1 MGFPEAY
8 TDCKGGQVSD
18 QRHDQQRENAD
29 AWLKKE
35 LEQARQRIRELEAK
49 LAGIDNEI
57 PPHSSSVQGKAKR
70 FSDEVLDNLPGL
82 VCTIDMGNQLVRW
95 NKEME
100 TVTGYS
106 AEELDGMNVIEFF
119 LDETDQKRIQ
129 EKIKETYEKGYS
141 NVEAHLTTKTGEE
154 IPYVFNGN
162 LKELNGV
169 SYIVAH
175 GVNVSRLTK
184 ILDDLKRSEQNY
196 RNFITHASE
205 GIYRVDITEPIPI
218 DLPDEK
224 IVALID
230 ERSVVGDVNAALAKM
245 YGLTPL
251 DMIGKPTI
259 KFAPGYGKRALLA
272 VRAEHFLVNGQ
283 ETVDID
289 KDGNPLYLS
298 ESYSAAVEN
307 GYLTRIWGAQR
318 DITAT
323 KKADQKLKESEE
335 HYRML
340 FETAQ
345 DAIMVADP
353 HTGMILDCNSKAEEL
368 TGWSK
373 AELLTMHQSQIHPPQ
388 TKEVNQEGF
397 QKAVHTP
404 GAIYTEI
411 EIQCRDG
418 SIIPVEISSGGTT
431 RIGEQEYHIGTFRD
445 LSYRKRADEAL
456 KESEEKYRTYVEN
469 APEGIFIVDSDGHY
483 IDVNTKACEM
493 TGYSRKEL
501 LNMSVSNLA
510 PPDAPPE
517 ATRSFSELKS
527 NGQVQAEIILC
538 KKDGTRFPASLKA
551 VEISPNRYMGF
562 CGDISA
568 KKKAE
573 AELHLQSLLLD
584 QIQDMITGTDLN
596 GIITYVNKAE
606 CLAFDNTPEEII
618 GKTIHSFGED
628 EIRGASQ
635 QEILESTRKNG
646 SWSGEVVNFTKDG
659 KEIILL
665 ARTQMVY
672 DDHQVPIG
680 MVGISTD
687 ITKRKRTE
695 EALRLSEERFRLLLK
710 NSSDIVAVID
720 ENANEL
726 FVSDSVERV
735 TGYTVEQYLGT
746 NGFDHVH
753 PEDRASM
760 AESMEAVLSTPGAQ
774 ATNVYRHQTKN
785 GEWRYLEA
793 IGSNYLDDPRI
804 GGIILNIRD
813 ITDRKKAEEAIRHSE
828 KIFRKVFDILPVGLW
843 LADQDGTLKKGNIAG
858 VKIWGGSPLVP
869 QENYGVFKARKLPS
883 GEEIAPEDWALA
895 HTVNEGVTILNEL
908 LEIDAF
914 DGVKRTI
921 LNSTAPVLDDNGEV
935 MAAIVVNND
944 ITQQK
949 ATEQKLAE
957 ALEKTQKLAEETHV
971 FFSAAKSVLEDKTFE
986 ETARKLFDACRQLTG
1001 AVSGYVALTTKGGK
1015 EYEILFIE
1023 DGGLSCTVNPD
1034 LPMPV
1039 RGLRKEA
1046 YDTRKTVWDNNFSNS
1061 EWIKYLPEGHV
1072 ALKNVMFVP
1081 LNVQGKAIGLIGL
1094 ANKPTD
1100 FDEHDAQLAQTLGDL
1115 ASIALESSRTR
1126 ETLEISEAKARSYIE
1141 NAPYGVLIVNQE
1153 GQCIEANK
1161 AASTMSGYS
1170 NDELLE
1176 RSIQDI
1182 MAPESIEAG
1191 KKQFMGV
1198 LEKGHSRGEV
1208 AFLTKNG
1215 EKRYW
1220 SIDAVKISDTRFLG
1234 FASDVTQR
1242 MEIENA
1248 LRESEET
1255 FRALAEN
1262 SIDTIMR
1269 FDPQLRHLYVN
1280 PIVKTL
1286 TGIDHWDF
1294 IGKTHEELGFPSE
1307 MCEFW
1312 AEAIQ
1317 YVFDTGKVNR
1327 VEFSLPHGY
1336 WLDWL
1341 LMPELDSMGNVK
1353 AVITSSRD
1361 ITERVE
1367 SEKRLK
1373 LVTEATAD
1381 LIYEW
1386 DIETGSL
1393 TWFGD
1398 IDKQLGY
1405 KTGTIKPTI
1414 EAWVEL
1420 IHEKDRAQL
1429 EDAIE
1434 LHKRSTEPIH
1444 YEYRIRRENG
1454 TWRYWSDFGQPI
1466 LGDDGKP
1473 IKWIGACTDITE
1485 KKHIEAQLRQSQ
1497 KMESIGRLAGGVAHD
1512 FNNLL
1517 TGIQG
1522 NVSLGML
1529 DISPDHPLYDT
1540 LEEISSAAKRATK
1553 LTKQLLAF
1561 SRKQIIEPKIVNV
1574 NEMIESLRKL
1584 LERLIGEDISI
1595 VWKLAENLGHIRAD
1609 SGQIEQVVVNM
1620 VVNARDAMSDGGKL
1634 TIETD
1639 NVRLDESYV
1648 EQHIQ
1653 VATGDYVM
1661 IAVSDN
1667 GIGMDADTISKI
1679 FEPFFTTKDKDQGTG
1694 LGLATAFGIIKQHG
1708 GNIEVYSEIDKG
1720 STFKVFLP
1728 MVKEKV
1734 KAKRKRKI
1742 HKNLPR
1748 GSETILVVEDEPM
1761 VRNVA
1766 TRLLTRQGYK
1776 VFDANTG
1783 PEAIELVEK
1792 ENLHLDLLMT
1802 DIVMPKM
1809 NGRELSEIL
1818 TARQSNL
1825 KTLFTSGY
1833 TEEVIA
1839 HHGILDSGLQFI
1851 GKPYVPETLAIK
1863 VRKVLDGEDE

>member
-1 MGFPEAY
+1 MKFPEAY
-8 TDCKGGQVSD
+8 TDSKGGPVSD
-18 QRHDQQRENAD
+18 QRHDLRRETTD
-29 AWLKKE
+29 AGLKKE
-35 LEQARQRIRELEAK
+35 LDQARQRIRELEAK
-49 LAGIDNEI
+49 LADFELGA
-57 PPHSSSVQGKAKR
+57 SSTSLQHETLQR
-70 FSDEVLDNLPGL
+70 FSDEILDNLPGI
-82 VCTIDMGNQLVRW
+82 VCILDSDSKLERW

-100 TVTGYS
+100 KVSGYL
-106 AEELDGMNVIEFF
+106 AEELAQMEVLEFF
-119 LDETDQKRIQ
+119 KDQTDRERIQ
-129 EKIKETYEKGYS
+129 ERIKETYEKGHS
-141 NVEAHLTTKTGEE
+141 NVEAHLTTKAGVR

-162 LKELNGV
+162 LKEINGL

-175 GVNVSRLTK
+175 GINVSRLTN
-184 ILDDLKRSEQNY
+184 ILDELKRSEQNY
-196 RNFITHASE
+196 RNFIIHASE

-218 DLPDEK
+218 DLPDEE

-230 ERSVVGDVNAALAKM
+230 ERSVVGDVNVALAKM
-245 YGLTPL
+245 YGLTPQDL
-251 DMIGKPTI
+251 IGERVKP
-259 KFAPGYGKRALLA
+259 FAPDYGQRVLLA
-272 VRAEHFLVNGQ
+272 IRAENLLVDNQ
-283 ETVDID
+283 ETIDLD

-298 ESYSAAVEN
+298 ESFSVTVEN
-307 GYLTRIWGAQR
+307 GYLTRVWGAQR
-318 DITAT
+318 DITAK
-323 KKADQKLKESEE
+323 KKAEQKLRESEK

-345 DAIMVADP
+345 DAILVADP
-353 HTGMILDCNSKAEEL
+353 STGMILDCNSKAEEL

-388 TKEVNQEGF
+388 AKEINQEGF
-397 QKAVHTP
+397 REAVHTP
-404 GAIYTEI
+404 GAVYPEI
-411 EIQCRDG
+411 EIQRRDG
-418 SIIPVEISSGGTT
+418 RIIPVEISSGGTT

-445 LSYRKRADEAL
+445 LSDRKKADEAL

-469 APEGIFIVDSDGHY
+469 APEGIFIINSEGRYV
-483 IDVNTKACEM
+483 DVNDTACEM

-501 LNMSVSNLA
+501 LNLSVFNLA

-517 ATRSFSELKS
+517 ATRSVRELMAK
-527 NGQVQAEIILC
+527 GKVQAEIILC
-538 KKDGTRFPASLKA
+538 RKDGSHFPASLKA
-551 VEISPNRYMGF
+551 VKISPNRYMGF
-562 CGDISA
+562 CGDITEQ
-568 KKKAE
+568 KKAE
-573 AELHLQSLLLD
+573 AALHFQSLLLD
-584 QIQDMITGTDLN
+584 QIQDMITATDLD
-596 GIITYVNKAE
+596 GVITYVNKAE
-606 CLAFDNTPEEII
+606 CLAFGNSAEDIL
-618 GKTIHSFGED
+618 GKMIHSFGED
-628 EIRGASQ
+628 TKKGASQ
-635 QEILESTRKNG
+635 QEILDSTRKNG

-659 KEIILL
+659 KEIILH

-672 DDHQVPIG
+672 DEHQVPIG
-680 MVGISTD
+680 LVGISTD

-695 EALRLSEERFRLLLK
+695 EALRLSEERFRLLMK
-710 NSSDIVAVID
+710 NSNDIVAILD

-726 FVSDSVERV
+726 FISDSVERV
-735 TGYTVEQYLGT
+735 TGYSSDEYLMT
-746 NGFDHVH
+746 NGFDHIH
-753 PEDRASM
+753 PDDR
-760 AESMEAVLSTPGAQ
+760 ESMFESLKTVLSNPGAQ
-774 ATNVYRHQTKN
+774 AINVYRHRTKN
-785 GEWRYLEA
+785 GDWRYLEA
-793 IGSNYLDDPRI
+793 IGSNYLNDPRI
-804 GGIILNIRD
+804 GGIVLNIRD
-813 ITDRKKAEEAIRHSE
+813 ITDRKNAEEAIRHSE
-828 KIFRKVFDILPVGLW
+828 RMFRKVFDIIPVGLW
-843 LADQDGTLKKGNIAG
+843 LADEYGTIRKGNTAG
-858 VKIWGGSPLVP
+858 MNIWGG
-869 QENYGVFKARKLPS
+869 KARLAQKNPS
-883 GEEIAPEDWALA
+883 DFIARNLLTGELLTPDDWALT
-895 HTVNEGVTILNEL
+895 HTISEGVTILNEP

-914 DGVKRTI
+914 DGEKRTI
-921 LNSTAPVLDDNGEV
+921 LSSTAPVLDDNGDV
-935 MAAIVVNND
+935 MAAIIVNND
-944 ITQQK
+944 ISQQK
-949 ATEQKLAE
+949 ATERKLAE
-957 ALEKTQKLAEETHV
+957 ALEKTKKLAEETHV

-1001 AVSGYVALTTKGGK
+1001 AVSGYIALLTNDGL
-1015 EYEILFIE
+1015 ENEVLFLE
-1023 DGGLSCTVNPD
+1023 DGGLPCTVNPD

-1046 YDTRKTVWDNNFSNS
+1046 YDTKKTVWDNDFSDS
-1061 EWIKYLPEGHV
+1061 DWMKYMPEGHV

-1094 ANKPTD
+1094 ANKPTG

-1126 ETLEISEAKARSYIE
+1126 ETLEISEAKARSYID
-1141 NAPYGVLIVNQE
+1141 NAPYGVFIVNQYGE
-1153 GQCIEANK
+1153 YIEANK
-1161 AASTMSGYS
+1161 TASTISGYS
-1170 NDELLE
+1170 KDELLE
-1176 RSIQDI
+1176 RSIQD
-1182 MAPESIEAG
+1182 MLSPESIEAG
-1191 KKQFMGV
+1191 EKHFRDV
-1198 LEKGHSRGEV
+1198 VEKGYSCGEM
-1208 AFLTKNG
+1208 AFLMENG
-1215 EKRYW
+1215 EKRHW
-1220 SIDAVKISDTRFLG
+1220 SVEAVKISDTRFLG
-1234 FASDVTQR
+1234 FVSDVTQR

-1269 FDPQLRHLYVN
+1269 FDRQLRHLYVN

-1294 IGKTHEELGFPSE
+1294 IGRTHEELGFPSN
-1307 MCEFW
+1307 MCKFW

-1327 VEFSLPHGY
+1327 VEFSLPNGY

-1386 DIETGSL
+1386 NVESGSL

-1405 KTGTIKPTI
+1405 EPGTIQPKI
-1414 EAWVEL
+1414 EALVDL

-1429 EDAIE
+1429 EDAVE

-1454 TWRYWSDFGQPI
+1454 TWRHWSDFGQPI

-1473 IKWIGACTDITE
+1473 VKWIGACTDITE

-1517 TGIQG
+1517 TSIQG
-1522 NVSLGML
+1522 NVSMGML
-1529 DISPDHPLYDT
+1529 DISPNHPLYET

-1574 NEMIESLRKL
+1574 NEMIVSLRKL

-1595 VWKLAENLGHIRAD
+1595 VWKLMENLGHIRAD
-1609 SGQIEQVVVNM
+1609 SGQIEQVIVNM
-1620 VVNARDAMSDGGKL
+1620 VVNARDAMPDGGKL
-1634 TIETD
+1634 TIETG
-1639 NVRLDESYV
+1639 NIRLDESYV
-1648 EQHIQ
+1648 EKHIQ
-1653 VATGDYVM
+1653 VSTGDYVM

-1667 GIGMDADTISKI
+1667 GIGMDADTLSKI

-1708 GNIEVYSEIDKG
+1708 GNIEVYSEVGKG

-1734 KAKRKRKI
+1734 QKVRKRKV
-1742 HKNLPR
+1742 HKDLPK
-1748 GSETILVVEDEPM
+1748 GSEIILVVEDEPM
-1761 VRNVA
+1761 VRSVA
-1766 TRLLTRQGYK
+1766 KRLLTRQGYK
-1776 VFDANTG
+1776 VYDANTG

-1809 NGRELSEIL
+1809 NGRELAEIL
-1818 TARQSNL
+1818 TERQSNL